1 MSNSLELSVIL
12 KELAFKSPWNSRSQ
26 IFQSHLDFLN
36 GFEHTSFNK
45 AHLVTNSPGP
55 KSAPSLASP
64 VGQPSWAGRTGIRDC
79 LLGRE

>member
-1 MSNSLELSVIL
+1 MSNSLALSVIL

-45 AHLVTNSPGP
+45 AHLVTPQGLSLLRVWHLLSDSPRGP
-55 KSAPSLASP
+55 AGLVSETASLAMS
-64 VGQPSWAGRTGIRDC
+64 R
-79 LLGRE
+79 